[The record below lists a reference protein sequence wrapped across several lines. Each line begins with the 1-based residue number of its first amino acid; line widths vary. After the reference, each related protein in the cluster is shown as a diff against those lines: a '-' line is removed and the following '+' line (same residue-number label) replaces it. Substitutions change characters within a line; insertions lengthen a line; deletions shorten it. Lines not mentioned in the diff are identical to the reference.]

1 MLISGITFRH
11 EDFILQIPLSIVF
24 TKFQNVFS
32 KYIPDVSWDGK
43 SVAATFA
50 IQLLVLALVMKEK
63 KFYNSMRLF
72 QQKKKKREKAWKR
85 KNLQ

>member
-1 MLISGITFRH
+1 MLISGITFRQ

-24 TKFQNVFS
+24 TRFRNVFS

-50 IQLLVLALVMKEK
+50 ILLLVLALVMKEK

>member
-1 MLISGITFRH
+1 MLISGITFRQ

-24 TKFQNVFS
+24 TKFRNVFS

-50 IQLLVLALVMKEK
+50 ILLLVLALVMKEK